1 MGTHPIFESD
11 FDCLTDFLIKN
22 FQLGLKLN
30 RWMIVLRV
38 APQCLRTLRRTS
50 NYYLYLGVRYNAP
63 TSEIS
68 NAIDAKKSE
77 IKRRIGAEEEGASD
91 EFGELD
97 LRRTLGFLKRMEKT
111 LLDDERRK
119 KYNFEQR
126 ATLAET
132 IPDLNAE
139 TKQLDAGDVSGLA
152 GQESKV
158 FDRHA
163 DDNAILEELNRD
175 REIYVYNNTKEV
187 VTHTNYTY
195 EELAAMAQDS
205 TEDTIEEEEKKWR
218 KRRAMLISATVGA
231 VVYYYFCPPE
241 LCVFRRARLT
251 WADKK
256 IIIFSADAEYKKTTG
271 AEFVPP
277 DFIPPEEFV
286 PEGSEQL
293 LPETFDVADLK
304 AHLFDERVKNQKIK
318 WLPWD
323 LVFRSKDS
331 HSTLAIPEE
340 QEFKRV
346 SK

>member
-30 RWMIVLRV
+30 RWMILLRV

-132 IPDLNAE
+132 IPD
-139 TKQLDAGDVSGLA
+139 
-152 GQESKV
+152 
-158 FDRHA
+158 
-163 DDNAILEELNRD
+163 
-175 REIYVYNNTKEV
+175 
-187 VTHTNYTY
+187 
-195 EELAAMAQDS
+195 
-205 TEDTIEEEEKKWR
+205 
-218 KRRAMLISATVGA
+218 
-231 VVYYYFCPPE
+231 
-241 LCVFRRARLT
+241 
-251 WADKK
+251 
-256 IIIFSADAEYKKTTG
+256 
-271 AEFVPP
+271 
-277 DFIPPEEFV
+277 FIPPEEFV